1 MHLRSKEELLKE
13 NAVYFALETVFNK
26 ILVDKIKVVCTWL
39 NGLTLNA
46 ILKIESIELDRWW
59 TKWWLIPIW
68 SARLLY
74 IQKLLATRGVV
85 PFGEYLPRL
94 IQYCPSLAVVVYDW
108 TSTSNSTK
116 CSCRVCLVFFSILL
130 KSVHKFTHYAH
141 VIDNTPNSPQI
152 PIYFKSLMFFDYKY

>member
-1 MHLRSKEELLKE
+1 MPYILHLKQ
-13 NAVYFALETVFNK
+13 FFNK
-26 ILVDKIKVVCTWL
+26 ILVDKIKVLCTWL

-46 ILKIESIELDRWW
+46 ILKIESIELDRWR
-59 TKWWLIPIW
+59 TKWWLIPIG
-68 SARLLY
+68 SVRLLY
-74 IQKLLATRGVV
+74 IQKLLAARSVV

-108 TSTSNSTK
+108 TSTSNSK
-116 CSCRVCLVFFSILL
+116 KMLVSCVSFFFSTLL